1 MSLSISSA
9 PHAEVAGTSK
19 PTDAVQSATSA
30 AKRSQTGHLPNPLL
44 PKTLFKPQDCLQRKL
59 RQSNLLADR
68 AG

>member
-9 PHAEVAGTSK
+9 PDAEVAGTSK
-19 PTDAVQSATSA
+19 PADAVQSATSA
-30 AKRSQTGHLPNPLL
+30 GKRPKPGPLPNPRL

-59 RQSNLLADR
+59 RQSNSLADW